1 MLAVNQISVL
11 FAGNEL
17 FSNISFL
24 VNPRDR
30 IGLVGKNGAGKST
43 LLKIIAGKQATDTG
57 NVSMPKDCTVG
68 YLPQEMKVNNG
79 NTVIEE
85 ASLAFEEIKQLE
97 KQLSSINTKIAESED
112 YESEDYI
119 KILEKLHDVEV
130 RYGIIGGYS
139 YQAEIEL
146 VLKGLGFYQKDFEK
160 KTDEFSGGWRMRIEL
175 AKILLK
181 KPTVLLLDEPTN
193 HLDIESIQWLE
204 DFLKNYPGAI
214 ILVSHDRLFLDNITN
229 RTIEIT
235 SGKIY
240 DVKGNYS
247 KYVSLREE
255 RLEQQLNE
263 LKNQDKFIEHTEIL
277 INKFRAKKNKA
288 AFAQSLIKK
297 LDRLERVEVD
307 DIENASINF
316 QFPPAERSG
325 KVVVEVIDVEKKYGE
340 KTIFSHVNMHIVREE
355 KIAFVG
361 KNGEG
366 KTTLSKIIANIEPN
380 TSGELKLGHN
390 VTLGYYAQ
398 NQAEFL
404 NENKSVFETID
415 EVAVGDVRKNIR
427 GLLGSFLFSGDTIEK
442 KVKVLS
448 GGEKSRLALCK
459 LMLQPYNLLI
469 LDEPTNHLDMA
480 SKEML
485 KEALLEYT
493 GTMIVVSH
501 DRDFLQGLTEKV
513 IEFKDG
519 SIKEYIGDIAY
530 FLEQRKLNQLNE
542 LNLISQQ
549 SKQQEKIITE
559 NKLNYEQKKEQD
571 KEQRKIANQITKCE
585 KEIEELESKLA
596 LLDKELANPETSTK
610 NSIDPTFFIN
620 YNEIKKQIEI
630 KMNEWE
636 SLQQ

>member
-1 MLAVNQISVL
+1 MLAVNQIAVL

-43 LLKIIAGKQATDTG
+43 LLKIIAGKQTTDAG

-79 NTVIEE
+79 NSVVEE

-97 KQLSSINTKIAESED
+97 NQLSSINTKIAQSED
-112 YESEDYI
+112 YESEDYF
-119 KILEKLHDVEV
+119 KLLEKLHDVEV

-235 SGKIY
+235 GGKIY
-240 DVKGNYS
+240 DIKGNYS

-297 LDRLERVEVD
+297 LDKLERVEVD

-325 KVVVEVIDVEKKYGE
+325 KVVVEVIDIEKKYGE
-340 KTIFSHVNMHIVREE
+340 KTIFSHVNLHIVREE

-404 NENKSVFETID
+404 NENKTVFETID

-519 SIKEYIGDIAY
+519 SIKEYIGDISY

-571 KEQRKIANQITKCE
+571 KEQRKVANQIIKCE
-585 KEIEELESKLA
+585 KEIEALESKIA
-596 LLDKELANPETSTK
+596 LLDKELANPETSNKT
-610 NSIDPTFFIN
+610 STDPTFFIN
-620 YNEIKKQIEI
+620 YNEIKKQIEL

>member
-1 MLAVNQISVL
+1 MLAVNQIAVL

-43 LLKIIAGKQATDTG
+43 LLKIIAGKQTTDAG

-79 NTVIEE
+79 NSVVEE

-97 KQLSSINTKIAESED
+97 NQLSSINTKIAQSED
-112 YESEDYI
+112 YESEDYF
-119 KILEKLHDVEV
+119 KLLEKLHDVEV

-235 SGKIY
+235 GGKIY
-240 DVKGNYS
+240 DIKGNYS

-297 LDRLERVEVD
+297 LDKLERVEVD

-325 KVVVEVIDVEKKYGE
+325 KVVVEVIDIEKKYGE
-340 KTIFSHVNMHIVREE
+340 KTIFSHVNLHIVREE

-404 NENKSVFETID
+404 NENKTVFETID

-519 SIKEYIGDIAY
+519 SIKEYIGDISY

-571 KEQRKIANQITKCE
+571 KEQRKVANQIIKCE
-585 KEIEELESKLA
+585 KEIEALESKIA
-596 LLDKELANPETSTK
+596 LLDKELANPETSNKT
-610 NSIDPTFFIN
+610 STDPTFFIN
-620 YNEIKKQIEI
+620 YNEIKKQIEL
-630 KMNEWE
+630 KMNENE
-636 SLQQ
+636 SFI

>member
-17 FSNISFL
+17 FSNVSFL

-43 LLKIIAGKQATDTG
+43 LLKIIAGKQSTDAG
-57 NVSMPKDCTVG
+57 NISMPKECTIG

-79 NTVIEE
+79 NTVVVET
-85 ASLAFEEIKQLE
+85 SLTFEEIKNLE
-97 KQLSSINTKIAESED
+97 KQLIEINTKIAESVD
-112 YESEDYI
+112 YESADYL
-119 KILEKLHDVEV
+119 KLLDKLHDVEE
-130 RYGIIGGYS
+130 RYKIIGGYS

-146 VLKGLGFYQKDFEK
+146 VLKGLGFDQKDFDK

-235 SGKIY
+235 GGKIY

-263 LKNQDKFIEHTEIL
+263 LKNQEKFIEHTETL

-316 QFPPAERSG
+316 QFPAAERSG
-325 KVVVEVIDVEKKYGE
+325 KVVVEVQDTEKKYAE
-340 KTIFSHVNMHIVREE
+340 KLIFSHVNLEILREE

-361 KNGEG
+361 KNGQG
-366 KTTLSKIIANIEPN
+366 KTTLSKIIAGIEPCS
-380 TSGELKLGHN
+380 SGEIKLGHN
-390 VTLGYYAQ
+390 VSLGYYAQ

-404 NENKSVFETID
+404 NENKTVFETID

-427 GLLGSFLFSGDTIEK
+427 GLLGSFLFSGDTVDK

-459 LMLQPYNLLI
+459 LMLQPYNLLV

-485 KEALLEYT
+485 KDALLEYT

-501 DRDFLQGLTEKV
+501 DRDFLQGLTQKV
-513 IEFKDG
+513 VEFKDG
-519 SIKEYIGDIAY
+519 SIKEYIGDISY

-542 LNLISQQ
+542 LNQLSQQ
-549 SKQQEKIITE
+549 SKQQEKVVTE
-559 NKLNYEQKKEQD
+559 NKLSYEQKKEQD
-571 KEQRKIANQITKCE
+571 KEQRKIANQISKCE
-585 KEIEELESKLA
+585 KEIEELENKIAKL
-596 LLDKELANPETSTK
+596 DEELANPETSTK
-610 NSIDPTFFIN
+610 VSADPTFFAN
-620 YNEIKKQIEI
+620 YNNIKKQIEL
-630 KMNEWE
+630 KMTEWE